1 MARAMLQ
8 RRSMLRHP
16 VLFVAFV
23 VAAALT
29 SPVASAQTT
38 TTTTTTTS
46 GPTVSASGQPYP
58 LRLTP
63 SGASAC
69 GSGTSASNCT
79 STRPQNLN
87 PLGISYA
94 DCVSNMV
101 LQFSVTL
108 DGFTGTDSL
117 EVWASLTSDCT
128 ASTDRGIG
136 ATAAVCW
143 GLRTGNIVDPVI
155 NTPNTYSFNI
165 RVQDLVGWQQAPP
178 APGKAANPPAQ
189 GVSAC
194 SAQATFA
201 AVPMNV
207 NFLAIDSSGNSDGT
221 PYQYQINTDMVGP
234 PAPGGV
240 GETVGETIYNIT
252 WTANSDSD
260 TAGYDIF
267 IDPIPGQESAGT
279 STGGQRLVC
288 PDSGTTSAADVTTTG
303 DGDLLESSDEG
314 AEEATA
320 PLPYDGGCYT
330 LNTGGVAPTSQ
341 SGQTCNDSVL
351 EGALTDDAGADA
363 ATTVVETFDD
373 AGDLIDSGVEE
384 GVGGIST
391 IPQKYIYKQND
402 GFTIADKSVGKYTIE
417 GLIDNVTYTTVVAA
431 VDGTGNIGPPSAEVC
446 DYPAAVRDFWENYEQ
461 DGGSAGSFCALETIG
476 AGGSS
481 LAGVGCFLAL
491 AAVVRRRRRNAP

>member
-1 MARAMLQ
+1 
-8 RRSMLRHP
+8 MLRQR
-16 VLFVAFV
+16 VLVFAVL
-23 VAAALT
+23 VAAALSST
-29 SPVASAQTT
+29 TARAQ
-38 TTTTTTTS
+38 TTTTTS
-46 GPTVSASGQPYP
+46 GPTVSASGQPFP

-79 STRPQNLN
+79 STRLQNLN

-94 DCVSNMV
+94 DCESDMV
-101 LQFSVTL
+101 LRFSVTL

-128 ASTDRGIG
+128 AATDRGIG

-155 NTPNTYSFNI
+155 NTPNTYSFNV

-178 APGKAANPPAQ
+178 APGQAANPPAQ
-189 GVSAC
+189 GISAC

-201 AVPMNV
+201 AVPINV
-207 NFLAIDSSGNSDGT
+207 NFLAIDSSGKSDGT

-234 PAPGGV
+234 PAPSGV

-267 IDPIPGQESAGT
+267 MDPIPGKESAG
-279 STGGQRLVC
+279 SGVLLEGGQRLIC
-288 PDSGTTSAADVTTTG
+288 PDTGTSSVSDVATTV
-303 DGDLLESSDEG
+303 DEDLVESSDEAG
-314 AEEATA
+314 EAA
-320 PLPYDGGCYT
+320 AAPPLPYDGGCYT
-330 LNTGGVAPTSQ
+330 LNVGGVAPTSQ
-341 SGQTCNDSVL
+341 TGSTCNDSVL
-351 EGALTDDAGADA
+351 AGAIINDAGVDA
-363 ATTVVETFDD
+363 ETVVETFDD
-373 AGDLIDSGVEE
+373 AGDLLDSGVQE

-391 IPQKYIYKQND
+391 IPSQYIYKQND

-417 GLIDNVTYTTVVAA
+417 GLIDGVEYNAVVAA

-446 DYPAAVRDFWENYEQ
+446 DYPAPVRDFWENYEQ
-461 DGGSAGSFCALETIG
+461 DGGGAGSFCSLQTIG
-476 AGGSS
+476 TGGSS
-481 LAGVGCFLAL
+481 LAGVGGVLAL
-491 AAVVRRRRRNAP
+491 AAFVRRRRRNAR